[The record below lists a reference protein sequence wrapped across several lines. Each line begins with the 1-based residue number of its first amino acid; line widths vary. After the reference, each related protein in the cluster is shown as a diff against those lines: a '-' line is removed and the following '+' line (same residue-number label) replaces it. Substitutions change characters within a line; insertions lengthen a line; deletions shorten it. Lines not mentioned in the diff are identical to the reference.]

1 MDLVRGLVVR
11 AKSGRD
17 KNGFFV
23 VISCDAEY
31 AYIADGKTRR
41 IEKPKKKNIKHLFA
55 TKTVVQGDSLKTNR
69 LIRAQLRDFSV

>member
-23 VISCDAEY
+23 VISCDSEY